1 MRKLLSLSMVA
12 VLIATTSVANAE
24 DAAVEKTKLETNA
37 ETRTPPSTI
46 DFGRELDVSLQALAH
61 LGRTIEDA
69 QEEADPI
76 CIASAANILA
86 VAESLSDGKKASLTS
101 EQLWS
106 EAIKLA
112 ELRKSSTEL
121 AALAKMT
128 SGEQAKDLMERS
140 ESAKAEEQAAAK
152 AAESGETDRDLDG
165 DLHVIKRSHDWV
177 RIYVDGRYLGRIG
190 SHRSGEVHLHGAFHL
205 EGRGQY
211 GHYWHE
217 DIHGHRHHYDWV
229 LRDPHDPHHH

>member
-1 MRKLLSLSMVA
+1 MQKLLSLSMVA
-12 VLIATTSVANAE
+12 VLFAMASIASADDATTQ
-24 DAAVEKTKLETNA
+24 KTKLETDA
-37 ETRTPPSTI
+37 ETQTPPSSI
-46 DFGRELDVSLQALAH
+46 DFGRELGVSLQALSH
-61 LGRTIEDA
+61 LGRSIEDA

-101 EQLWS
+101 EQLWD
-106 EAIKLA
+106 EAILLA
-112 ELRKSSTEL
+112 EMRKSSTEL

-128 SGEQAKDLMERS
+128 SGEKAADLMERS
-140 ESAKAEEQAAAK
+140 ESAKTGEQAAAK
-152 AAESGETDRDLDG
+152 ADEAGETSRELDG
-165 DLHVIKRSHDWV
+165 DLHVINRSHDWV

-190 SHRSGEVHLHGAFHL
+190 PHQSGEVHLHDAHHL
-205 EGRGQY
+205 VGRGQY